1 MSEAPG
7 SPVSAA
13 GGVSACS
20 PEPCGDSDGS
30 WAQPS
35 SNPLAESTPEVL
47 VSHAPQASSAS
58 GLPASS
64 LDFSHGQ
71 RMSYENFLASAIS
84 RGLAEDSTKLPW
96 EQGIWAPQPAHLKLP
111 HRHHAVGLGDLF
123 VPSSQPAV
131 PFQLQKR
138 LRLGTLHRDES
149 EIRTQQL
156 RKLRTIV
163 LQDPSQSEPGNAL
176 VSAAGALQDEDI
188 VARSFR
194 DAFMGKS
201 TGTLIKR
208 VSSLWGFCSF
218 LNDRGVPPLDFR
230 EELLYE
236 FLNKIREA
244 NRGATAASSL
254 LSSIRFLH
262 GVIKVRGLPKEV
274 SFSARCEGLARGEL
288 GRKRPTKQSQV
299 LTSDQVWALE
309 KLVVVESCPS
319 VDSLIGGQ
327 MLFALYSCARWDD
340 SLHLT
345 NIELSQAG
353 RISLVETSTS
363 KHKTS
368 HVAHD
373 RSLLLPLICL
383 GRGLYS
389 EPWASSWLASRE
401 HFGLGGEGP
410 ALPTYCERSSS
421 FGRLPMSSTEA
432 TLWLRDLLCKS
443 GSPAASV
450 NNITSHGL
458 KATLL
463 SWISKLGGW
472 TERDQKLMGHHF
484 DKESRSVLIYSR
496 DSYTPLAMQTRLRL
510 DKILDFRLIGA
521 GLDVS
526 GSFWGRPRALR
537 TKRSG
542 RYASPPSPGRT
553 QTWRASILQLTS
565 PLAMGWGPWWCPRPY
580 QVFLGNICMCTTSQA
595 SCTRAS
601 TSANFCVAGP

>member
-1 MSEAPG
+1 MLIG
-7 SPVSAA
+7 
-13 GGVSACS
+13 
-20 PEPCGDSDGS
+20 
-30 WAQPS
+30 
-35 SNPLAESTPEVL
+35 
-47 VSHAPQASSAS
+47 HIPQASSAS
-58 GLPASS
+58 SFSASS

-71 RMSYENFLASAIS
+71 RMSYENFLLASAIS
-84 RGLAEDSTKLPW
+84 RGLASTKLPW

-111 HRHHAVGLGDLF
+111 HRHHAVGLGYLF

-131 PFQLQKR
+131 SAPVTSIKHAYPDFVKKR

-163 LQDPSQSEPGNAL
+163 LQDPSLSELGSAL

-218 LNDRGVPPLDFR
+218 LNDWGVPPLDFR
-230 EELLYE
+230 GELLYD
-236 FLNKIREA
+236 FLNRICEA

-254 LSSIRFLH
+254 LSAIRFLH
-262 GVIKVRGLPKEV
+262 GVIKIKGLPKEV
-274 SFSARCEGLARGEL
+274 SFSARCEGLARGKL

-309 KLVVVESCPS
+309 KLVVESCPS
-319 VDSLIGGQ
+319 VDSVIGGQ

-373 RSLLLPLICL
+373 RSLLLPLLCL

-389 EPWASSWLASRE
+389 EPWANSWLASRE
-401 HFGLGGEGP
+401 HFGLGSTGP
-410 ALPTYCERSSS
+410 SLPTYCERKGS
-421 FGRLPMSSTEA
+421 FGSLPMSATEA

-443 GSPAASV
+443 GSSV
-450 NNITSHGL
+450 GSFANITSHGL

-484 DKESRSVLIYSR
+484 DRESRSVLIYSR
-496 DSYTPLAMQTRLRL
+496 DSYTPLAMQTRLLL
-510 DKILDFRLIGA
+510 DKILDGTFSPDRSRARRVRELLGEA
-521 GLDVS
+521 EDEREQEACAPSDS
-526 GSFWGRPRALR
+526 GSDPDLDGIDPSTDFAPRAGVESVLVPEALVSVPR
-537 TKRSG
+537 EHLYVHNISG
-542 RYASPPSPGRT
+542 IMHASLDFRKLLCGR
-553 QTWRASILQLTS
+553 ALN
-565 PLAMGWGPWWCPRPY
+565 
-580 QVFLGNICMCTTSQA
+580 VFSKD
-595 SCTRAS
+595 
-601 TSANFCVAGP
+601 